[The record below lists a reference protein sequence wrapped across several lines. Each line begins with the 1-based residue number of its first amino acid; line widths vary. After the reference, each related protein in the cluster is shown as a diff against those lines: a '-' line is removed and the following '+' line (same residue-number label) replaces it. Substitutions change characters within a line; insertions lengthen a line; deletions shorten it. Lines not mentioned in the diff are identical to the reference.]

1 MICSVYQLELYLLK
15 INEYFIYIPLVLI

>member
-1 MICSVYQLELYLLK
+1 MICSVHQLELYLLK